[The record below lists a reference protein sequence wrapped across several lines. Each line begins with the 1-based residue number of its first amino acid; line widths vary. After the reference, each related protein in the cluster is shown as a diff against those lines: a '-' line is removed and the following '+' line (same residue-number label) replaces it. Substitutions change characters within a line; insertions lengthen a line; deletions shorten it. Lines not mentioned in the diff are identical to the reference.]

1 MRAMLPRSTCCRRAV
16 AAMFV
21 VTALVVLIP
30 LMDSMGSAY
39 SLAARQAPGRVF
51 ASDAGLIINTIKPD
65 KTADFEMV
73 MGKLKEAL
81 AKSEDPTRRQ
91 QAAGWKVF
99 RSAEAGPNNS
109 VLYVFV
115 MDPTVKEADY
125 TIATILNEAFPTEVQ
140 DLYVKFSEAYVSG
153 QSLLNLNLVQAF
165 ND

>member
-1 MRAMLPRSTCCRRAV
+1 MRAMFLRSISCGRAV
-16 AAMFV
+16 AAVLV

-30 LMDSMGSAY
+30 VMDSMGSAY
-39 SLAARQAPGRVF
+39 SLAAQQAHGRVF
-51 ASDAGLIINTIKPD
+51 ASDAGLIINTIKLD

-81 AKSEDPTRRQ
+81 AKSENPIRRQ

-99 RSAEAGPNNS
+99 RSVESGPNNS
-109 VLYVFV
+109 VLYMFV
-115 MDPTVKEADY
+115 MDPTIKEADY
-125 TIATILNEAFPTEVQ
+125 TVATILSEAFPTEVQ